1 MGTVCLKWQQHSN
14 QLHPLRMKL
23 LPLALFTS
31 LTLSAFAQTMPNPQR
46 DTHTVNVILPAPL
59 PATPENIAKLRLPSG
74 FHITK
79 FVEGL
84 ESPRVVVISEA
95 GNVYVSSRD
104 AGTITM
110 IDSSGKKTKVLELE
124 NVHGM
129 VIHGGMLY
137 YVTIKQVYSAPLNP
151 DGTLGTSKLLI
162 ADLPDAGQH
171 VDRTLAIGPDNKL
184 YVSVG
189 STCNTCEERNH
200 INSTMQRYNLD
211 GSGRETFATG
221 LRNTIGFNFKPE
233 THDLYGWDDGVDW
246 MGDKEQREELNKI
259 EQGKEYGW
267 PYILGNGI
275 KNLYLTPPHGVT
287 LDQWAAKTTLPVLTW
302 NAHASGMQ
310 LIFLNGKG
318 LPPDYDGDALAS
330 MHGSWGANP
339 PSGYQVVR
347 IHFEGGVAKTIT
359 PFVDGFL
366 MHAQGASGWAR
377 FARPFGLAQMAD
389 GSILLGDEQNGLLY
403 RITYSQ

>member
-1 MGTVCLKWQQHSN
+1 
-14 QLHPLRMKL
+14 MKL
-23 LPLALFTS
+23 LPIAILSSFA
-31 LTLSAFAQTMPNPQR
+31 LSASTQTMPTPQR
-46 DTHTVNVILPAPL
+46 DSHTVNVVLPAPL
-59 PATPENIAKLRLPSG
+59 PATPDNVAKLKLPSG
-74 FHITK
+74 FHIAK

-84 ESPRVVVISEA
+84 ESPRVVVVSET
-95 GNVYVSSRD
+95 GNIYVSSRD

-110 IDSSGKKTKVLELE
+110 VDHNGKQAKVLELE
-124 NVHGM
+124 NVHGL
-129 VIHGGMLY
+129 VIHSGVLY
-137 YVTIKQVYSAPLNP
+137 YVTIKQVYAAPLKP
-151 DGTLGTSKLLI
+151 DGTLGPSKLII

-171 VDRTLAIGPDNKL
+171 VDRTLAVGPDEKL

-221 LRNTIGFNFKPE
+221 LRNTIGFNFKPG

-246 MGDKEQREELNKI
+246 MGDQEQREELNKI

-267 PYILGNGI
+267 PYILGSGL
-275 KNLYLTPPHGVT
+275 KNLYLTPPKGVT
-287 LDQWAAKTTLPVLTW
+287 LDQWATKTTLPVLTW

-310 LIFLNGKG
+310 LLFLKG
-318 LPPDYDGDALAS
+318 TSLPASYDGDALAS

-359 PFVDGFL
+359 PFIDGFV
-366 MHAQGASGWAR
+366 MPVKNGSGWAR
-377 FARPFGLAQMAD
+377 FARPFGLAQMPD
-389 GSILLGDEQNGLLY
+389 GSILLGDEQNGILY
-403 RITYSQ
+403 RITYSR

>member
-1 MGTVCLKWQQHSN
+1 
-14 QLHPLRMKL
+14 MKF
-23 LPLALFTS
+23 LAIALAS
-31 LTLSAFAQTMPNPQR
+31 SVVLSASAQTMPNPQR
-46 DTHTVNVILPAPL
+46 DSHNVNVVLPAPL
-59 PATPENIAKLRLPSG
+59 AATPDNVAKLRLPSG
-74 FHITK
+74 FHIVK

-84 ESPRVVVISEA
+84 ESPRVVVISES
-95 GNVYVSSRD
+95 GNIYVSSRD

-110 IDSSGKKTKVLELE
+110 VDGNGKKTKVLELE

-129 VIHGGMLY
+129 AIHAGVLY
-137 YVTIKQVYSAPLNP
+137 YVTIRQVYAAPLNP
-151 DGTLGTSKLLI
+151 DGTLGMSKLI
-162 ADLPDAGQH
+162 ITDLPDAGQH
-171 VDRTLAIGPDNKL
+171 VDRTLAVGPDNKL

-189 STCNTCEERNH
+189 STCNTCEERNR

-221 LRNTIGFNFKPE
+221 LRNTIGFNFKPGSN
-233 THDLYGWDDGVDW
+233 DLYGWDDGVDW
-246 MGDKEQREELNKI
+246 MGDQEQREELNKI
-259 EQGKEYGW
+259 EEGKEYGW
-267 PYILGNGI
+267 PYILGNGL

-287 LDQWAAKTTLPVLTW
+287 LEQWAAKTTLPVLTW

-310 LIFLNGKG
+310 LIFLKGAG
-318 LPPDYDGDALAS
+318 LPSGYDGDALAS

-347 IHFEGGVAKTIT
+347 IHFEGGVAKSIT

-366 MHAQGASGWAR
+366 MPVKGGSGWAR

-389 GSILLGDEQNGLLY
+389 GSILLGDEQNGILY
-403 RITYSQ
+403 RITFSS